1 METAG
6 ITLSKLLSQAGIQPQ
21 LAQGSLE
28 GVQVWGLCADSRQVQ
43 PGDLFL
49 GMPGS
54 RVDGGSFVAQALAA
68 GAVAAL
74 ISQEAWESVSGEA
87 GWGSQPVLV
96 LPRASLNRAVAQVA
110 AAFYGFPA
118 RQLTLVGVTGTNGK
132 NHHHPSH

>member
-6 ITLSKLLSQAGIQPQ
+6 ITLSKLLHQAGIQPQ

-74 ISQEAWESVSGEA
+74 ISQEAWESVSSGLDGEVSPSWFCLA
-87 GWGSQPVLV
+87 PASTRPW
-96 LPRASLNRAVAQVA
+96 PRWRQLSM
-110 AAFYGFPA
+110 GFPPA
-118 RQLTLVGVTGTNGK
+118 N
-132 NHHHPSH
+132 